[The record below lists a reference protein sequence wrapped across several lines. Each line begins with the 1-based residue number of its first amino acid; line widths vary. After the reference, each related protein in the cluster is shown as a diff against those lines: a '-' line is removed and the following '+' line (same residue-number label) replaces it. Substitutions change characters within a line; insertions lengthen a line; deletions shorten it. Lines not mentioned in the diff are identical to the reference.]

1 MGRTPA
7 HGGNEGHLDIGRA
20 SEREGGRKSQGM
32 LQDRKWPVW
41 LHRACEE
48 KIGDKGGKALALI
61 PRSPESWAQSG
72 HCSQKSC
79 CFALRPREAW
89 AGLVMVAGQCESESA
104 LDRAEARG

>member
-1 MGRTPA
+1 MGRTLA
-7 HGGNEGHLDIGRA
+7 HRDSEGHLDIGRA

-32 LQDRKWPVW
+32 LQDRTWPVG

-48 KIGDKGGKALALI
+48 KIGDKGGKALTL
-61 PRSPESWAQSG
+61 RSPEALAQSG

-79 CFALRPREAW
+79 GFALRPREAW

-104 LDRAEARG
+104 LDRAEARA